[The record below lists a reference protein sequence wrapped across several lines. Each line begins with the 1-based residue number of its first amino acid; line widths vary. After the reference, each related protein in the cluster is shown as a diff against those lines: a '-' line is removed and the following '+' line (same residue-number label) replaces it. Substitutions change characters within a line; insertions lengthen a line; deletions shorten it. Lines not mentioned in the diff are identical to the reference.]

1 MSDDLKEPLKP
12 DAVKQLIRKILK
24 SGRFTYSR
32 HALEEIL
39 ADDLTTLD
47 CENILQGGVVRP
59 PDFEK
64 GSWRY
69 RVETN
74 RMAVVIAFRS
84 SDELVVITAWRVK
97 PRG

>member
-1 MSDDLKEPLKP
+1 MVDDLKEPLKP
-12 DAVKQLIRKILK
+12 DAAKQLIRLILS
-24 SGRFTYSR
+24 SGRFTYSK

-39 ADDLTTLD
+39 ADDLTIVD
-47 CENILQGGVVRP
+47 CENILRGGVVRP
-59 PDFEK
+59 PEFEK

-69 RVETN
+69 RVETS

-97 PRG
+97 S

>member
-1 MSDDLKEPLKP
+1 MPDDLKEPLRP
-12 DAVKQLIRKILK
+12 DAAKQLIRRILS

-39 ADDLTTLD
+39 ADDLTTVD
-47 CENILQGGVVRP
+47 CENILRGGVVRP
-59 PDFEK
+59 PEIEK

-69 RVETN
+69 RVETS

-84 SDELVVITAWRVK
+84 SEELVVITAWRVK
-97 PRG
+97 S